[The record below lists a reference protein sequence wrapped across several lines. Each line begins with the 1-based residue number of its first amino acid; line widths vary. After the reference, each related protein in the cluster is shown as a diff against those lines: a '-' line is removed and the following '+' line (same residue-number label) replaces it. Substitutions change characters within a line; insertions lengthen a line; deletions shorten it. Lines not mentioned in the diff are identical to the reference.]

1 MNIFFIFNFFLY
13 LSIAIVVGSILL
25 RLKKKFRLHRPILIA
40 VLLFLSSFFGLRAY
54 ETLNTEWDYLAQQ
67 VIEVIRGTQMPNAAP
82 FTVSHY
88 VDEYV
93 IGGANITLY
102 LGLAVIAVVCLATVV
117 ESISMGIRHLR
128 KKRRQQKAAA

>member
-40 VLLFLSSFFGLRAY
+40 VLLFLSSFFGLRSY
-54 ETLNTEWDYLAQQ
+54 NMLNMEEYYLHRLIAD
-67 VIEVIRGTQMPNAAP
+67 VLGRSAGYDMP
-82 FTVSHY
+82 HY
-88 VDEYV
+88 LVGDSAVEFV
-93 IGGANITLY
+93 FSGANITMY
-102 LGLAVIAVVCLATVV
+102 LALAVIAVVCLATVV